1 MLCVRRAVDNASIL
15 NIYCYPV
22 KSMMGEALSEADIGE
37 AGITGDRGWAVRDE
51 KLGGIRGGK
60 KIPQLMTLTAQSGST
75 APLITAPDGESA
87 SASSEGINGWLSDKL
102 NHPVTLWPLLPADQ
116 LGHYRRGAPD
126 TEDFEQELRAVFGRL
141 PEEPLPDLT
150 GFEELLE
157 FESPPGTYFDAFPIS
172 IMSQQSLATMNQL
185 DGESKFDVR
194 RFRPNLL
201 VDIPDT
207 DHPFPEQAWVGRMLS
222 IGSVKLK
229 IDMACPRCS
238 MTTHGF
244 DDLPRD
250 TEIMRKLVA
259 NSEGNLGIYASV
271 VTPGAVKPGDRIDIS
286 HTLTKRETNTKQLQ
300 DWRHSYQ
307 HTRSLLE
314 TGMDRGGS

>member
-1 MLCVRRAVDNASIL
+1 MANASIL
-15 NIYCYPV
+15 NIYRYPV
-22 KSMMGEALSEADIGE
+22 KSMMGERLSEADIGE
-37 AGITGDRGWAVRDE
+37 AGIPGDRSWAVRDE
-51 KLGGIRGGK
+51 KRGGIRGGK
-60 KIPQLMTLTAQSGST
+60 KIPQLMTLAAKSGAT
-75 APLITAPDGESA
+75 APLITTPDGDSA
-87 SASSEGINGWLSDKL
+87 SASSNDINEWLSDKL

-116 LGHYRRGAPD
+116 LDHYRRGAPD

-185 DGESKFDVR
+185 EGESRFDVR

-201 VDIPDT
+201 VDIPGT
-207 DHPFPEQAWVGRMLS
+207 DHPFPEQAWVGKTLS

-229 IDMACPRCS
+229 IEMTCPRCS

-250 TEIMRKLVA
+250 TEVMRKLV
-259 NSEGNLGIYASV
+259 NHSDGNLGIYASV
-271 VTPGAVKPGDRIDIS
+271 QSPGKIS
-286 HTLTKRETNTKQLQ
+286 
-300 DWRHSYQ
+300 
-307 HTRSLLE
+307 LE
-314 TGMDRGGS
+314 DHIVISQS

>member
-1 MLCVRRAVDNASIL
+1 MDNASIL
-15 NIYCYPV
+15 NIYRYPV
-22 KSMMGEALSEADIGE
+22 KSMMGETLSEADIGE
-37 AGITGDRGWAVRDE
+37 AGIPGDRGWAVRDE
-51 KLGGIRGGK
+51 KRGGIRGGK
-60 KIPQLMTLTAQSGST
+60 KIPQLMALTAQSGPT
-75 APLITAPDGESA
+75 APLITAPDGDSA
-87 SASSEGINGWLSDKL
+87 SASTEGINEWLSDKL
-102 NHPVTLWPLLPADQ
+102 SHPVTLWPLLPADQ
-116 LGHYRRGAPD
+116 LDHYRRGAPD

-185 DGESKFDVR
+185 EGESRFDVR

-207 DHPFPEQAWVGRMLS
+207 DHPFPEQAWVGKTLS

-229 IDMACPRCS
+229 IDMTCPRCS

-250 TEIMRKLVA
+250 TEVMRKLV
-259 NSEGNLGIYASV
+259 NHSDGNLGVYASV
-271 VTPGAVKPGDRIDIS
+271 MQAGKVSAGDS
-286 HTLTKRETNTKQLQ
+286 V
-300 DWRHSYQ
+300 SVV
-307 HTRSLLE
+307 
-314 TGMDRGGS
+314 

>member
-1 MLCVRRAVDNASIL
+1 MANASIL
-15 NIYCYPV
+15 NIYRYPV
-22 KSMMGEALSEADIGE
+22 KSMMGETLSEADIGE
-37 AGITGDRGWAVRDE
+37 AGIPGDRGWAVRDE
-51 KLGGIRGGK
+51 KRGGIRGGK
-60 KIPQLMTLTAQSGST
+60 KIPQLMTLTAQSGPT
-75 APLITAPDGESA
+75 APLITSPDGDSA
-87 SASSEGINGWLSDKL
+87 SASTEGINEWLSDKL

-116 LGHYRRGAPD
+116 LDHYRRGAPD

-172 IMSQQSLATMNQL
+172 IMSQQSLASMNQL
-185 DGESKFDVR
+185 EGESRFDVR

-207 DHPFPEQAWVGRMLS
+207 DHPFPEQAWVGKTMS
-222 IGSVKLK
+222 IGSVMLK
-229 IDMACPRCS
+229 IDATCPRCA

-244 DDLPRD
+244 DDLPQD
-250 TEIMRKLVA
+250 PQIMRKLVA

-271 VTPGAVKPGDRIDIS
+271 VQAGKLAAGDS
-286 HTLTKRETNTKQLQ
+286 V
-300 DWRHSYQ
+300 SVV
-307 HTRSLLE
+307 
-314 TGMDRGGS
+314 

>member
-1 MLCVRRAVDNASIL
+1 MANASIL
-15 NIYCYPV
+15 NIYRYPV
-22 KSMMGEALSEADIGE
+22 KSMMGETLSEVDIGE
-37 AGITGDRGWAVRDE
+37 AGIPGDRGWAVRDE
-51 KLGGIRGGK
+51 KRGGIRGGK
-60 KIPQLMTLTAQSGST
+60 KIPQLMTLTAQSGPT
-75 APLITAPDGESA
+75 APLITAPDGDSA
-87 SASSEGINGWLSDKL
+87 SASTEGINEWLSEKL

-116 LGHYRRGAPD
+116 LDHYRRGAPD

-185 DGESKFDVR
+185 EGESRFDVR

-207 DHPFPEQAWVGRMLS
+207 NHPFPEQAWVGKTVSL
-222 IGSVKLK
+222 GSVQLK
-229 IDMACPRCS
+229 IDMTCPRCS

-250 TEIMRKLVA
+250 TEIMRKLV
-259 NSEGNLGIYASV
+259 NHSDGNLGIYASV
-271 VTPGAVKPGDRIDIS
+271 QRRGQIS
-286 HTLTKRETNTKQLQ
+286 VNDHIEI
-300 DWRHSYQ
+300 SE
-307 HTRSLLE
+307 S
-314 TGMDRGGS
+314 

>member
-1 MLCVRRAVDNASIL
+1 MDNASIL
-15 NIYCYPV
+15 NIYRYPV
-22 KSMMGEALSEADIGE
+22 KSMMGETLSEADIGE
-37 AGITGDRGWAVRDE
+37 AGIPGDRSWAVRDE
-51 KLGGIRGGK
+51 KRGGIRGGK
-60 KIPQLMTLTAQSGST
+60 KIPQLMTLTAKSGAA
-75 APLITAPDGESA
+75 APLITAPDGDSA
-87 SASSEGINGWLSDKL
+87 SVSCEGINAWLSDKL

-116 LGHYRRGAPD
+116 LDHYRRGAPD

-157 FESPPGTYFDAFPIS
+157 FESPPGTYFDAYPIS

-185 DGESKFDVR
+185 EGESRFDVR

-207 DHPFPEQAWVGRMLS
+207 EHPFPEQAWVGKTLS
-222 IGSVKLK
+222 IGNLTLK
-229 IDMACPRCS
+229 IEMTCPRCS

-250 TEIMRKLVA
+250 TEIMRKLVDH
-259 NSEGNLGIYASV
+259 SDGNLGIYASV
-271 VTPGAVKPGDRIDIS
+271 ERLGQIS
-286 HTLTKRETNTKQLQ
+286 
-300 DWRHSYQ
+300 
-307 HTRSLLE
+307 LE
-314 TGMDRGGS
+314 DHIAISEN